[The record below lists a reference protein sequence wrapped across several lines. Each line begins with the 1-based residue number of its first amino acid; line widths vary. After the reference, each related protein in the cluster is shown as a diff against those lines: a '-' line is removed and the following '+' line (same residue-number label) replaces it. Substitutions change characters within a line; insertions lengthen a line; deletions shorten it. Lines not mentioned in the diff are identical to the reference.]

1 MESTRQKRIS
11 SLLQKD
17 LGEIIDRFARDHF
30 SGTLMSITEVRITPD
45 LANSKIFISVF
56 PTNKAEDAMKFL
68 KSNAGTIRG
77 ELGRKI
83 RNQMRIVPELQFIR
97 DETLDK
103 RDTIDQLLKGKGDN
117 PFK

>member
-1 MESTRQKRIS
+1 MESTRQKKIS

-17 LGEIIDRFARDHF
+17 LGEIIDRLARDYF

-56 PTNKAEDAMKFL
+56 PMTKADEAMKFL
-68 KSNAGTIRG
+68 KAQSGTIRG
-77 ELGRKI
+77 ELGQKI